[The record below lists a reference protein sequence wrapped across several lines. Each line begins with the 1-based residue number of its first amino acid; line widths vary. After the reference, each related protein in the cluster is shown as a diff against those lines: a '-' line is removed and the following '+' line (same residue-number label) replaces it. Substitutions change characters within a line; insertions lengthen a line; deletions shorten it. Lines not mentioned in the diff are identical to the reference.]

1 MVIKWIK
8 KKKKK
13 PSEVSKFRFCP
24 ITKTENLE
32 ISENVTLQILTAV
45 VTFSKFA
52 FSTES
57 E

>member
-13 PSEVSKFRFCP
+13 PSEVSKFQFCP

-45 VTFSKFA
+45 VTFFKFA